1 MTNIKKTLRADSI
14 RYLKEGDEIRLI
26 TIRTLLD
33 AIERVEKNG
42 LSAPIQINKAK
53 FLSILKSES
62 ESRRTAAKAFAEGGR
77 TERADRENAEA
88 DFIDTYRPVDLTLA
102 EVEDIVDRAFTEF
115 QTANPDTVLSMKSM
129 GSIMK
134 LANAEIKGR
143 FDGKTVS
150 DLVKSKLV

>member
-1 MTNIKKTLRADSI
+1 MTNIKNTLRADSI
-14 RYLKEGDEIRLI
+14 RYLKEGDELRLM
-26 TIRTLLD
+26 TIRTLLG

-42 LSAPIQINKAK
+42 LSAPIQINEAK

-62 ESRRTAAKAFAEGGR
+62 ESRRTAAKAFAGGGR

-88 DFIDTYRPVDLTLA
+88 DFIDSYRPVDLPLA
-102 EVEDIVDRAFTEF
+102 EVEAIVEHAFTEF